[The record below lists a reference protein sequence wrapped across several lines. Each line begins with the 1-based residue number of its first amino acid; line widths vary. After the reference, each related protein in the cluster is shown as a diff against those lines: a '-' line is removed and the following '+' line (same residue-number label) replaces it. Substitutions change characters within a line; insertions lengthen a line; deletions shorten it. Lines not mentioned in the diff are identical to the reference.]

1 MKKKKVRCKTVKGK
15 VCVKKGKK
23 IVCKTKKLKICK

>member
-1 MKKKKVRCKTVKGK
+1 MAKKIRCKTVKGK

-23 IVCKTKKLKICK
+23 VSCKKKKMRVCK